1 MRFSEQLQQKAEP
14 IIEEIY
20 NDGFIQGFINGNISS
35 DAIKHYLKADSKYL
49 NEFAKVYA
57 LLIPKIDSKQQLKFL
72 LEQIEFASSGE
83 VGAHQILADYI
94 GEDYDEVI
102 KDGEWY
108 PTADHYIKHMYY
120 NAYAHEDVAY
130 TVAAMAPCPYV
141 YRRLAQMAIE
151 RDDFSE
157 DKNLKEWFE
166 FYHKGMDELIE
177 ILNSWLNE
185 FSEKADEHA
194 LKIVER
200 NFLES
205 TVHERN
211 FFNMAYTLEK
221 WEFGVE
227 NNE

>member
-1 MRFSEQLQQKAEP
+1 MRFSEKLQQKVEP

-20 NDGFIQGFINGNISS
+20 NDGFIQGFVNDDISVE
-35 DAIKHYLKADSKYL
+35 AVKHYLKADARYL

-57 LLIPKIDSKQQLKFL
+57 LLIPKIDSKEELEFL

-94 GEDYDEVI
+94 GENYHEVI
-102 KDGEWY
+102 KDGAWY

-120 NAYAHEDVAY
+120 NAYAHENIAY

-141 YRRLAQMAIE
+141 YRRVAQIAIE
-151 RDDFSE
+151 RNDFSSNH
-157 DKNLKEWFE
+157 KLQEWFK
-166 FYHKGMDELIE
+166 FYYKGMDELMDV
-177 ILNSWLNE
+177 LDNWLNT
-185 FSEKADEHA
+185 FSEIASKEEIE
-194 LKIVER
+194 LVER

-211 FFNMAYTLEK
+211 FFNMSYIQEK
-221 WEFGVE
+221 WEFE
-227 NNE
+227 ER